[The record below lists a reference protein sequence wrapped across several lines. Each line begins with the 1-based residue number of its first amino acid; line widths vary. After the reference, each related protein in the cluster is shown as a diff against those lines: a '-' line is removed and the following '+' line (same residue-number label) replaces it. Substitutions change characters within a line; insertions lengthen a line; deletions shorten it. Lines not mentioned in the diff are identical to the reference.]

1 MTASIDRPDFIC
13 GLTIYQ
19 CTRCMIFFN
28 PKKDRYL
35 IGCDYLICEPCVDE
49 ILKKADKNDS

>member
-1 MTASIDRPDFIC
+1 
-13 GLTIYQ
+13 
-19 CTRCMIFFN
+19 MIFFN